1 VGLRALAGDIDL
13 GEVDHKEVAV
23 HKDLEVV
30 TIKEVDGLVVH
41 RDTGIGDLDMEVKA
55 HTEERVDILVEDMD
69 TVVVITM
76 GPISK

>member
-1 VGLRALAGDIDL
+1 VGDIDL

-30 TIKEVDGLVVH
+30 TIKEVDDMVVH
-41 RDTGIGDLDMEVKA
+41 RDMGIGDLDMEVKA
-55 HTEERVDILVEDMD
+55 HTEEMVDTLAEDMD

>member
-30 TIKEVDGLVVH
+30 KIKEVDGTVVH

-55 HTEERVDILVEDMD
+55 HMEEMADTLAEDMD
-69 TVVVITM
+69 TVVVIAM
-76 GPISK
+76 GPIWK